1 MRSGTVENLHDFKG
15 KLDKI
20 KELKILKKI
29 YAVTLDKCDRIQKPR
44 YSLTEKY
51 FWVILLRD
59 TLVGEIRTNI
69 QCLKEKRGEK

>member
-1 MRSGTVENLHDFKG
+1 MVSEYVLSAGERTGEIYLLGGSAGSVGRSRIQKYRIH
-15 KLDKI
+15 
-20 KELKILKKI
+20 
-29 YAVTLDKCDRIQKPR
+29 RIQKPR

-59 TLVGEIRTNI
+59 TLVGGIRTNI

>member
-29 YAVTLDKCDRIQKPR
+29 YAVTLDKCAKVR
-44 YSLTEKY
+44 YHIIKWIY
-51 FWVILLRD
+51 CRYYGILIKIDSKMLD
-59 TLVGEIRTNI
+59 VFKNDLVNAK
-69 QCLKEKRGEK
+69 CL